1 MFDSERLL
9 FSYPSGA
16 ESGRLADWLC
26 ELENVR
32 LMSPLLPYPQ
42 SPRQVLDRL
51 HAGHAAPFTGAPGAY
66 ELSIYLRDGAA
77 EPIGIAGLYSIDR
90 GHSVAE
96 IGVSLLDPEL
106 QGRGLGFEAH
116 QRWVRYAFE
125 DLAFHKLTGTVKSS
139 NTPALALAKKLGMQV
154 EGTLRS
160 HRYVAGARVDLVLL
174 GLLREEWRLNSPTPD
189 QGNG

>member
-1 MFDSERLL
+1 MFGSERLL
-9 FSYPSGA
+9 FSYPHDA
-16 ESGRLADWLC
+16 ESGRLAEWLC

-32 LMSPLLPYPQ
+32 LMSPLLPYPRN
-42 SPRQVLDRL
+42 PRQVLDRL
-51 HAGHAAPFTGAPGAY
+51 RAGHAAPFTGAPGAY
-66 ELSIYLRDGAA
+66 ELSISTHDRA
-77 EPIGIAGLYSIDR
+77 EPVGIAGLYSIDQ

-125 DLAFHKLTGTVKSS
+125 DLGFQKLTGTVKSS
-139 NTPALALAKKLGMQV
+139 NTRALALAKKLGMQT
-154 EGTLRS
+154 EGILRS
-160 HRYVAGARVDLVLL
+160 HRYVSGARIDLVLL
-174 GLLREEWRLNSPTPD
+174 GLLREEWRMHPTAPD

>member
-1 MFDSERLL
+1 MFGSERLL
-9 FSYPSGA
+9 FSYPPDV
-16 ESGRLADWLC
+16 ESGRLAEWLC

-42 SPRQVLDRL
+42 NPRQVLDRL
-51 HAGHAAPFTGAPGAY
+51 RAGHAAPFTGAPGAY
-66 ELSIYLRDGAA
+66 ELSIYMRDRA
-77 EPIGIAGLYSIDR
+77 EPVGIAGLYSIDQ

-116 QRWVRYAFE
+116 QRWVQYAFE
-125 DLAFHKLTGTVKSS
+125 DLGFQKLTGTAKSS
-139 NTPALALAKKLGMQV
+139 NTRALALAKKLGMQT
-154 EGTLRS
+154 EGILRS
-160 HRYVAGARVDLVLL
+160 HRYVSGARVDLVLL
-174 GLLREEWRLNSPTPD
+174 GLLREEWRMHPTAPD

>member
-1 MFDSERLL
+1 MFGSERLL
-9 FSYPSGA
+9 FSYPPDA
-16 ESGRLADWLC
+16 ESGRLAEWLC

-51 HAGHAAPFTGAPGAY
+51 RAGHAAPFTGAPGAY
-66 ELSIYLRDGAA
+66 ELSIYMRDRA
-77 EPIGIAGLYSIDR
+77 EPVGIAGLYSIDQ

-116 QRWVRYAFE
+116 QRWVQYAFE
-125 DLAFHKLTGTVKSS
+125 DLGFQKLTGTVKSS
-139 NTPALALAKKLGMQV
+139 NTRALALAKKLGMQT
-154 EGTLRS
+154 EGILRS
-160 HRYVAGARVDLVLL
+160 HRYVSGVRVDLVLL
-174 GLLREEWRLNSPTPD
+174 GLLREEWRMHPTAPD